1 MSSEEFS
8 RRTSPFG
15 TRVPH
20 GPLIHDMYLG
30 LLDRL
35 GRTIHECGP
44 QHRTRPLTLPS
55 PPSGARVQNRLPLPP
70 EGEGWGEGA
79 MRVHELSGL
88 GLVSGTALAFLF
100 NQRGEPVQEGEHVL
114 LLARRAR

>member
-1 MSSEEFS
+1 
-8 RRTSPFG
+8 
-15 TRVPH
+15 
-20 GPLIHDMYLG
+20 
-30 LLDRL
+30 
-35 GRTIHECGP
+35 
-44 QHRTRPLTLPS
+44 
-55 PPSGARVQNRLPLPP
+55 
-70 EGEGWGEGA
+70 